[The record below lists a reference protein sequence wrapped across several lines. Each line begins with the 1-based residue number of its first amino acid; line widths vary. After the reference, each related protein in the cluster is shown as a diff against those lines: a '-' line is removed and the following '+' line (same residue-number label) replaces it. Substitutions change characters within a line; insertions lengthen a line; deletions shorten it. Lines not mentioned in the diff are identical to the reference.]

1 MTFFK
6 MLKNSIEI
14 ENAKHL
20 LFLDDMI
27 LDMHSNKKFNP
38 IEVEEVEN

>member
-1 MTFFK
+1 
-6 MLKNSIEI
+6 MLKNTIKT

-27 LDMHSNKKFNP
+27 LDMRSNKNL
-38 IEVEEVEN
+38 IQ

>member
-1 MTFFK
+1 
-6 MLKNSIEI
+6 MLKNTIEI

-20 LFLDDMI
+20 LFLGDMI
-27 LDMHSNKKFNP
+27 LDMRSNKKFNP